1 MLEILSETKDPTRVE
16 PHLKKCFEGIAKLL
30 FSPSLDILAIYSA
43 EAEQVR
49 FFGDSFFS
57 GSLIKCK
64 QYVCLLKKK
73 LRTRVF
79 SVGNFSVFLLSSEG
93 YPSRLKGIPFE
104 FSIVFTVHSILYVYP
119 KGPQSF
125 FGIVRLFSEIFTFSQ
140 KGLFHVFS

>member
-57 GSLIKCK
+57 GSPVRNVCCK
-64 QYVCLLKKK
+64 QYICLLRNK
-73 LRTRVF
+73 LRTLVF
-79 SVGNFSVFLLSSEG
+79 SVGDFCNLFYIIFL
-93 YPSRLKGIPFE
+93 
-104 FSIVFTVHSILYVYP
+104 
-119 KGPQSF
+119 
-125 FGIVRLFSEIFTFSQ
+125 Q
-140 KGLFHVFS
+140 KLC